1 MASKTQK
8 IIRDEIGDAKFCLI
22 VDESRDESARE
33 QMALVFLFADEKG
46 FIREH
51 FLDIAHVNDTTSAT

>member
-1 MASKTQK
+1 MSSKIQK
-8 IIRDEIGDAKFCLI
+8 LIHDQTSYAKIFLI
-22 VDESRDESARE
+22 VHKSSDESARE

-46 FIREH
+46 FIRER